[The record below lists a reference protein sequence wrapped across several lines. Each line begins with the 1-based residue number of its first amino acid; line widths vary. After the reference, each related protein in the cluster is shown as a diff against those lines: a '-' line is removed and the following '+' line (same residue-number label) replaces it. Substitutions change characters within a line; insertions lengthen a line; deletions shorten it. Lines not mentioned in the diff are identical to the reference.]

1 LTPLAT
7 IERVAANGPACDVW
21 QDKEGGTVK
30 EIILDPALHESLEA
44 GVDATLDEWLVAE
57 GDFVHAGQ
65 TLAHANLVHTRLDV
79 PAPHGGVIE
88 EIIVPAGQPFTRGA
102 PLARL
107 IES

>member
-1 LTPLAT
+1 MKA
-7 IERVAANGPACDVW
+7 
-21 QDKEGGTVK
+21 
-30 EIILDPALHESLEA
+30 IILDPALHESLEA

-88 EIIVPAGQPFTRGA
+88 EIIVPAGEPFTRGA
-102 PLARL
+102 LLARL